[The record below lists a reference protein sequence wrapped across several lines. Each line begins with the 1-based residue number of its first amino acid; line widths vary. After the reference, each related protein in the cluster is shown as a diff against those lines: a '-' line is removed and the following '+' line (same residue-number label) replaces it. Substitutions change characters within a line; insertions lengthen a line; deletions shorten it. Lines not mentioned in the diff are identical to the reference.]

1 MTKRIKESERRKML
15 MNYAKDGTVP
25 EGFYVVKTKKD
36 QIQFRHK
43 KEQGLTIEKV
53 KAKIEH
59 HKKRLQE
66 FENLYKILNEEEQ
79 AKSLTSETSEEEN

>member
-1 MTKRIKESERRKML
+1 MTKRVKESERRKML

-59 HKKRLQE
+59 HKKKLQE
-66 FENLYKILNEEEQ
+66 FEKLYEEMNEDENPER
-79 AKSLTSETSEEEN
+79 SEIETNEN